1 MEALAQDFAET
12 ASFFTVWVGEAHAG
26 GDFPQPEDIE
36 TRQRYAQACV
46 EADGAKIPV
55 IVDEMDGS
63 LHEHLGGFPNSV
75 YVLDGRGRV
84 AYRAMWLDHREVRR
98 VLERLREADERFA
111 NNVYS
116 GMPLWSEE
124 LVRKLPDDPGE
135 DVAKAFEVWE
145 AAKNYGEPERF
156 YGPERAEAMRKQY
169 EEATGKQT
177 IRPQEVPAG
186 DD

>member
-1 MEALAQDFAET
+1 MEALAAEFGDT
-12 ASFFTVWVGEAHAG
+12 ASFFTVWVREPHAG

-36 TRQRYAQACV
+36 TRQQYAHACV
-46 EADGAKIPV
+46 DADGAKIPV
-55 IVDEMDGS
+55 IVDDMEGS
-63 LHEHLGGFPNSV
+63 LHQHLGYFPNSV
-75 YVLDGRGRV
+75 YVLDSRGRV
-84 AYRAMWLDHREVRR
+84 AYRAMWLDHREIRR
-98 VLERLREADERFA
+98 VIERLRETDQRFA
-111 NNVYS
+111 DKVAS

-124 LVRKLPDDPGE
+124 MVRKLPDDPMQ
-135 DVAKAFEVWE
+135 DLANAFDVWE

-177 IRPQEVPAG
+177 IRPEEVPAG